1 MVISLVDA
9 IIILLILMGG
19 IVGYKNGFI
28 KEGMQFVGMLFI
40 VIVSFLLKD
49 SLMVLLYEN
58 LPFFNFFGFIKGIS
72 AINILFYQLIA
83 FLIIFLALTFILK
96 VLIVITGFIEWMLKL
111 TIFLKIPS
119 RPPGGFS
126 SRYPVNELI
135 PCSCFWFS

>member
-72 AINILFYQLIA
+72 AINILF
-83 FLIIFLALTFILK
+83 F
-96 VLIVITGFIEWMLKL
+96 
-111 TIFLKIPS
+111 
-119 RPPGGFS
+119 
-126 SRYPVNELI
+126 
-135 PCSCFWFS
+135 

>member
-111 TIFLKIPS
+111 TVFLKIPS
-119 RPPGGFS
+119 KILGDRVCTSPNMHEAHLLQG
-126 SRYPVNELI
+126 R
-135 PCSCFWFS
+135 

>member
-111 TIFLKIPS
+111 TVFLKIPS
-119 RPPGGFS
+119 KILGIFVGILEF
-126 SRYPVNELI
+126 
-135 PCSCFWFS
+135 